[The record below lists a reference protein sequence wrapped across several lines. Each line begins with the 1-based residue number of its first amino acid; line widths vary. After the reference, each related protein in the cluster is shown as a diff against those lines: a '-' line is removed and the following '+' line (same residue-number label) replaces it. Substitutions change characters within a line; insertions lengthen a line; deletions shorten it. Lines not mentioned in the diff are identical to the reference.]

1 LLDRSEQSK
10 HRSICLHGQGG
21 SGKSLMMNKATYL
34 AASKGFISLNC
45 ASTNLAAL
53 GFEDC
58 STGHTLFGYP
68 VDEDSIDSDI
78 VDKLDCQVSS
88 ERLELLNSA
97 VLINWDEF
105 FNVALDHWEAAVRL
119 LSNNKNVIWCF
130 YGDSRQIPP
139 IVPSGSV
146 IDTLLASVQ
155 SSYLWT
161 DVKIFF
167 LTKNMRLDELILRD
181 DLTDAEKE
189 DIENQQNYSSILGA
203 VGELKHSKYALVV
216 DEIITTNEIRQ
227 AIALDGI
234 QVLRNNDTDI
244 QAGIDFLYPQGLP
257 SPEQYETEKQESRVI
272 LATDNERV
280 DEWNAKI
287 QELNPNEAITLV
299 SKDYF
304 SDVDD
309 PNGFLAALLTTSI
322 SRDFTNTQVPDH
334 EIVLKVNEIC
344 LITRNMNSLHS
355 PSNLRVRILRINKFT
370 IVVTTMGRN
379 KRIVTIPRIRFVF
392 KLKYASSFRVTR
404 IQFPLRLAYAITINR
419 SQGQSIDYILLDVCK
434 DVFTHGQAYVAL
446 SRIRRNDRITLL
458 VEEKD
463 FYEFSFSGSGKPIP
477 VIHNV
482 IYPQLLLQPPN

>member
-1 LLDRSEQSK
+1 LLDKSEQSG
-10 HRSICLHGQGG
+10 HRFICLHGQGG
-21 SGKSLMMNKATYL
+21 SGKSLMMNKVTNL
-34 AASKGFISLNC
+34 ASSKGLISLDC

-53 GFEDC
+53 SFENC

-68 VDEDSIDSDI
+68 VEEDSNESDN
-78 VDKLDCQVSS
+78 VDKLDCRVSS

-97 VLINWDEF
+97 AIINWDEF

-119 LSNNKNVIWCF
+119 LANNKNLIWCF

-167 LTKNMRLDELILRD
+167 LTKNMRLEEMLQRD
-181 DLTDAEKE
+181 DLTDTEKE
-189 DIENQQNYSSILGA
+189 NIENQQNYSSILGA
-203 VGELKHSKYALVV
+203 VGERKPSKFALVLEEV
-216 DEIITTNEIRQ
+216 ISTNEIRQ
-227 AIALDGI
+227 TIALDGI
-234 QVLRNNDTDI
+234 RVLRNNDADL
-244 QAGIDFLYPQGLP
+244 QAGIDFLYPDGLP
-257 SPEQYETEKQESRVI
+257 SPEQYEAEEQESRVI

-280 DEWNAKI
+280 DEWNSKI
-287 QELNPNEAITLV
+287 QKLNSNEATTLI
-299 SKDYF
+299 SKDHF

-334 EIVLKVNEIC
+334 EIILKVNDIC
-344 LITRNMNSLHS
+344 LITRNMNSLNL

-379 KRIVTIPRIRFVF
+379 KRVVTVPRIRFIF

-404 IQFPLRLAYAITINR
+404 IQFPLRLAYAITINK

-434 DVFTHGQAYVAL
+434 DVFTHGQAYVAS
-446 SRIRRNDRITLL
+446 SRIRRSDRITLL
-458 VEEKD
+458 VEEED
-463 FYEFSFSGSGKPIP
+463 FFQTSFSGSGKPIP

-482 IYPQLLLQPPN
+482 IYPKLLLQPPK